1 MRRRRSNV
9 SSDVGLGRVLGDAVR
24 PRVAG
29 LLLRSR
35 GRHGRHVAE
44 RAPHRAVALEPGPEA
59 DLPHAVAALHPA
71 LGLGVGQLV
80 PQRAAAG
87 VAEPVQRAPARL
99 HVLVLQAQ
107 AALHLL
113 QHRPP
118 AGVHAEVL
126 EGSPEVGDVGP
137 HALGAEH
144 PAHHQRLEEL
154 ELLAQG
160 QHQRPQRGDVGLERV
175 AGHRHEL
182 PRQRHAHLAHVVL
195 ALVHALEAL
204 VRGALVRPDRVQE
217 AVLGA
222 PGVRA
227 PVREQSRRAAHA
239 EDAVGEQHGAVVPE
253 VPVEGDVLGA
263 EDDRVSVG
271 VGLEHV
277 LGEVDGDEAGAA
289 PHAAQVERLDV
300 LPHLVM
306 VDDHGRQR
314 RRRVEEA
321 AVDDEDAHVAARV
334 DPGGL
339 EQSVQAAEH
348 DRLGLQPRLGH
359 VEPRRARLDA
369 GGQVRLVAER
379 GAGGDLGLERERL
392 VIEAA
397 GALGHVEE
405 GLLGDL
411 VLVLRL
417 VARELDE
424 VDRARPLEVVDGEQ
438 QHGGAE
444 PGDAAEQVDGEVDD
458 VEADEG
464 VGGRGEHRHAQHGQ
478 VGREAAAVAEP
489 EPDVLE
495 VDGAGEVREAAP
507 DLDDDAGG
515 QPLGALG
522 RGRRLRVPGEG
533 HLRREALPLHEGRR
547 RRRLHGS
554 RDVLA
559 CRSPLV

>member
-1 MRRRRSNV
+1 MQRRN
-9 SSDVGLGRVLGDAVR
+9 D
-24 PRVAG
+24 
-29 LLLRSR
+29 
-35 GRHGRHVAE
+35 HQTY
-44 RAPHRAVALEPGPEA
+44 
-59 DLPHAVAALHPA
+59 A
-71 LGLGVGQLV
+71 LGGYLATQSTHGLQAFSSG
-80 PQRAAAG
+80 PGAAA
-87 VAEPVQRAPARL
+87 P
-99 HVLVLQAQ
+99 
-107 AALHLL
+107 
-113 QHRPP
+113 
-118 AGVHAEVL
+118 AEVL
-126 EGSPEVGDVGP
+126 ERAPEVGDVGP

-144 PAHHQRLEEL
+144 PAHHQRLEEF
-154 ELLAQG
+154 ELLAEG
-160 QHQRPQRGDVGLERV
+160 QHQGPQRGDVGLERV
-175 AGHRHEL
+175 AGHTHEL

-204 VRGALVRPDRVQE
+204 VRGALVRPDRVEE

-227 PVREQSRRAAHA
+227 PVREQSRGAAHA

-263 EDDRVSVG
+263 EDNRVRVG

-289 PHAAQVERLDV
+289 PHAAQVERLDI
-300 LPHLVM
+300 LAHLVM
-306 VDDHGRQR
+306 VDDHGRQG
-314 RRRVEEA
+314 RRRVEQA
-321 AVDDEDAHVAARV
+321 AVDDEDPHVAARV
-334 DPGGL
+334 DPGGR

-359 VEPRRARLDA
+359 VEPWRARQNA
-369 GGQVRLVAER
+369 RGQVRLVAES

-392 VIEAA
+392 VIEAP

-424 VDRARPLEVVDGEQ
+424 VHRARSLEVVDGEE

-464 VGGRGEHRHAQHGQ
+464 VGGRREHRHAQHRQ
-478 VGREAAAVAEP
+478 VGREAAAVPDP

-495 VDGAGEVREAAP
+495 VDGAGEVREATP
-507 DLDDDAGG
+507 DLDDDAG

-522 RGRRLRVPGEG
+522 RRRLRVPGEG

-554 RDVLA
+554 RDVRTCVLA
-559 CRSPLV
+559 CRFWCELDRGAGTGSVSWPRRAARYI